1 MVQNLLGYLK
11 MINKLMTL
19 HTRLISKNTL
29 VLKNRLVSKKIVV
42 AKNSVTS
49 KGEITSRRFIN
60 GPQISHLK
68 SCIGLSIAMVL
79 VGCSDDVGKV
89 SLGLFTTKDVVIN
102 AKQDPIVTGVTCHI
116 SHVEADLDFSDP
128 SDMSIACRQTGEI
141 SAQALAKI
149 DRSKNGEV
157 VFKESKSILF
167 KSLKVR
173 RIYDAENKSLIYL
186 SYSTKE
192 SSGSHHHSLST
203 VPLYNTKAWQWALAQ
218 DVKN

>member
-1 MVQNLLGYLK
+1 MRVNRQQAKNLLEYLK
-11 MINKLMTL
+11 MINKNINSKSGLAAKKSITLSKAFNLKVASAMLMSMA
-19 HTRLISKNTL
+19 LI
-29 VLKNRLVSKKIVV
+29 
-42 AKNSVTS
+42 
-49 KGEITSRRFIN
+49 
-60 GPQISHLK
+60 
-68 SCIGLSIAMVL
+68 
-79 VGCSDDVGKV
+79 GCSDDVGKV

-102 AKQDPIVTGVTCHI
+102 AKQDPIVKGVTCHI

-141 SAQALAKI
+141 SAQALVQI

-173 RIYDAENKSLIYL
+173 RIYDAEHKTLIYL

-203 VPLYNTKAWQWALAQ
+203 VPLYNTKAWDWALAQ
-218 DVKN
+218 DENSDH